1 MHASLVDVH
10 NAIGNDELVP
20 CFQPLV
26 ELRSGLLT
34 GFEVLAR
41 WNHPELGLILPDN
54 FISLAIKSGL
64 IDRLTQKVLGKAFQ
78 SCAGMPKT
86 LSLAVNI
93 SPIQLRN
100 RRLPIGLRDLA
111 QQAGFPMQQLTI
123 EITESALIDNLETAG
138 EITRELKAM
147 GCRLSLDDF
156 GTGYSSL
163 RHLQA
168 LPFDELKVDQSFVR
182 EMSTRRE
189 SRKIVAATLGLG
201 HSLGIATVA
210 EGVETEEQAE
220 MLLRLGCH
228 RGQGWLYGHP
238 EPAERISAVIAAPS
252 HPLTLRADTPTDR
265 KSPLCLEALPVHQLA
280 QLRAIYDGAPVG
292 LCFLDRDLRH
302 ISLNRRLAEMNGTP
316 IVAHL
321 GRTVKEMNPAA
332 AAAIEPYLRRVLE
345 GEAISNLEVSLPGLV
360 PSEELTFMASFAPA
374 FDESGEV
381 IGVLVSVMEITERKR
396 MEKAL
401 QEGEEH
407 YRNFVELSPHIP
419 WVMDA
424 QGKNLEVNSRWTD
437 LCGQGKEQARND
449 GWLDAIH
456 PEDVPLVTA
465 TMQKSLRSGEPM
477 DVEYRIKHP
486 DGSFRWVRSRG
497 FPQRNAAGQIVRWY
511 GTAEDVDDRRREKE
525 NLFALLRS
533 VERCRNQAGCPG
545 FCHPEIVSSDATLP
559 ELDNLPFLT

>member
-41 WNHPELGLILPDN
+41 WNHPELGLILPGN

-64 IDRLTQKVLGKAFQ
+64 IDRLTQKVLSKAFQ
-78 SCAGMPKT
+78 SCAGMPKA

-93 SPIQLRN
+93 SPIQLRD
-100 RRLPIGLRDLA
+100 RRLPMGLRDLA
-111 QQAGFPMQQLTI
+111 QEAGFPMEQLTI
-123 EITESALIDNLETAG
+123 EITESALIENLEMAG

-147 GCRLSLDDF
+147 GCRLALDDF

-189 SRKIVAATLGLG
+189 SRKIVAATVGLG
-201 HSLGIATVA
+201 HSLGIVTVA

-228 RGQGWLYGHP
+228 RAQGWLYGYP
-238 EPAERISAVIAAPS
+238 EPADRISAVITAPS
-252 HPLTLRADTPTDR
+252 HPLTVQSDTSAGR

-302 ISLNRRLAEMNGTP
+302 ISLNRRLAEMNGVP

-332 AAAIEPYLRRVLE
+332 AAAIEPYLRRVLQ
-345 GEAISNLEVSLPGLV
+345 GETISNLELSLPGPL
-360 PSEELTFMASFAPA
+360 PGEELTSMASFAPA

-381 IGVLVSVMEITERKR
+381 IGILVSVMDITARKR
-396 MEKAL
+396 VEKAL
-401 QEGEEH
+401 QESEEH

-437 LCGQGKEQARND
+437 LCGQGKEQARHD

-456 PEDVPLVTA
+456 PEDVPRVTA
-465 TMQKSLRSGEPM
+465 TVQNALRSGESM
-477 DVEYRIKHP
+477 DVEYRVKGP

-497 FPQRNAAGQIVRWY
+497 LPQRNTSGQIVRWY
-511 GTAEDVDDRRREKE
+511 GTAEDIDDRRREKE
-525 NLFALLRS
+525 NLHALLKAM
-533 VERCRNQAGCPG
+533 ERCRNEPGCPG
-545 FCHPEIVSSDATLP
+545 YCHPEIVSSSATLP
-559 ELDNLPFLT
+559 GLDNLPLLT